1 MTIEIAS
8 RLAKLRKEHN
18 LSQEELAEK
27 LGLSRQ
33 AVSKWE
39 RAEASPDTDNLI
51 MLAKLYDISLD
62 ELLHADAQE
71 YAAVEQEAL
80 DKAGEGKSFEKPEV
94 VHIGLK
100 GIHVEDGENYVHV
113 GWDGIHVRD
122 DKGNTV
128 ETRDKHVFVND
139 REYDVRHEVLR
150 HSVIPVVI
158 VIAYLLLGFLGNW
171 WHPGWLIF
179 LLVPVLDSLVEAIV
193 KRDPNKFAYPVL
205 AALAFLGLGLFRGLW
220 HPGWVVFLT
229 LPIYYAIF
237 PNKRARKDYK
247 KCFPDGQD
255 ENEE

>member
-18 LSQEELAEK
+18 FSQEELAEK

-51 MLAKLYDISLD
+51 MLSNLYGISLD
-62 ELLHADAQE
+62 ELLHTDPQE
-71 YAAVEQEAL
+71 YAAVEQEAE
-80 DKAGEGKSFEKPEV
+80 DKADGKTAEKKPEV

-128 ETRDKHVFVND
+128 ESRDKHVYVND
-139 REYDVRHEVLR
+139 REYDVKHAVLR
-150 HSVIPVVI
+150 RSVIPALVV
-158 VIAYLLLGFLGNW
+158 VAYLLLGFLGNW

-179 LLVPVLDSLVEAIV
+179 LLVPVLDSLVEAV
-193 KRDPNKFAYPVL
+193 AKRDPHKFAYPVL
-205 AALAFLGLGLFRGLW
+205 AALAFLVLGLFYGLW

-229 LPIYYAIF
+229 IPVYYAIF
-237 PNKRARKDYK
+237 PDRRARRDYND
-247 KCFPDGQD
+247 CFPDR
-255 ENEE
+255 ENRTEE